1 MLLANFNGK
10 EHLRHRAVS
19 LRQHGFLVIK
29 LFGVCKNFSVLE
41 LKNRLLA
48 LLSWSRLDVLEYYS
62 QQPTKLATQPT
73 TCNQAWNCYA
83 ASVTGIAG
91 HWHYPDFPFPI
102 PQVPPNIPLYYNVIL
117 YHFNDQSL
125 SLLLRPMACIKE
137 ITHLELLMEGIY
149 LRLKCNFGFCSVFSY
164 STFIQLVGSFGL

>member
-73 TCNQAWNCYA
+73 TCNQAWNCYV

-91 HWHYPDFPFPI
+91 HWHYRDFPFPI
-102 PQVPPNIPLYYNVIL
+102 PQVPPKHSPLLQCDSISFQWPIIITIIKTNGL
-117 YHFNDQSL
+117 YKRNHSFRTSYGRDL
-125 SLLLRPMACIKE
+125 FEIK
-137 ITHLELLMEGIY
+137 M
-149 LRLKCNFGFCSVFSY
+149 
-164 STFIQLVGSFGL
+164 